1 MCVWVEVVL
10 PALVILDQR
19 ALSKGM
25 MELSVPVGGRGDYD
39 QTIYHKIQNR
49 REMFNQMQK

>member
-19 ALSKGM
+19 ALNKGM
-25 MELSVPVGGRGDYD
+25 MELSVAVGGRGDYD